1 MKTIYFKNPVAGT
14 TESYISYAVQ
24 PVNELRNEVSYLNNK
39 RKNRKDSNKNQKSK

>member
-24 PVNELRNEVSYLNNK
+24 PVNNK
-39 RKNRKDSNKNQKSK
+39 RKNRKDNNKNQKSK

>member
-24 PVNELRNEVSYLNNK
+24 TVNNK

>member
-14 TESYISYAVQ
+14 TESYISYDVQ
-24 PVNELRNEVSYLNNK
+24 TANEL

>member
-24 PVNELRNEVSYLNNK
+24 PINNK
-39 RKNRKDSNKNQKSK
+39 RKNINPNKERDCKKKLFV

>member
-24 PVNELRNEVSYLNNK
+24 PVNDK
-39 RKNRKDSNKNQKSK
+39 RKNDKDNNKKQKSK